1 MERKELDLYNFHSGG
16 SNDKSLL
23 EILSDNDKIIGDKVI
38 DMNSDDVRK
47 FRVIKKKLLTTVAE
61 NKRLKGENEKLKEEN
76 KRLEKEVR
84 SKTKLNGKKE
94 EKQINPDDFGKPK
107 SWQER
112 TSENLKN

>member
-84 SKTKLNGKKE
+84 SKTKCGGKKE
-94 EKQINPDDFGKPK
+94 EKQINPDDFGKAK
-107 SWQER
+107 S
-112 TSENLKN
+112 